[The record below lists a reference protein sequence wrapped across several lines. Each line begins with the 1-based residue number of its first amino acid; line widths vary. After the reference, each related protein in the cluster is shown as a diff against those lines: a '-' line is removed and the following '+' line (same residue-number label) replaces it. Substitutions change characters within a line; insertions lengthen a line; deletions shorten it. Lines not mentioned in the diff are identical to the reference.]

1 MKKEKAKPQE
11 YSANFKLRVILD
23 VLNNDL
29 SIHESVRKYSYER
42 LKIKCFLKKS
52 GKKV

>member
-1 MKKEKAKPQE
+1 MSEYGLFDFFFDDSRERRHQE
-11 YSANFKLRVILD
+11 
-23 VLNNDL
+23 
-29 SIHESVRKYSYER
+29 YSYER